1 MFALAAFKYVISSI
15 EKMTSETII
24 SIFLGVGLAASV
36 GFRVFLPLFALSLAA
51 YFDMWQLNDS
61 WQWIGSLAAVLTLG
75 VATLV
80 EIFAY
85 FIPWVDNLLDSFAVP
100 LAAIAGTA
108 VMVSTVANLDPLVT
122 WSLAIIAGGG
132 TATAIKG
139 AGATSRMASTATT
152 GGLGNPIVSTVETGT
167 AMVVTTASI
176 FMPILAAILV
186 ICILVI
192 IFMIYRKLRPRH
204 NSK

>member
-1 MFALAAFKYVISSI
+1 
-15 EKMTSETII
+15 MTSETIY

-51 YFDMWQLNDS
+51 FFGKWELNES
-61 WQWIGSLAAVLTLG
+61 WMWIGSIAAVVTLG
-75 VATLV
+75 VATVV

-85 FIPWVDNLLDSFAVP
+85 FIPWVDNLLDSVAVP

-108 VMVSTVANLDPLVT
+108 VMVSTVAGLDPVVT

-139 AGATSRMASTATT
+139 AGATGRLASTATT
-152 GGLGNPIVSTVETGT
+152 GGVANPLVATVETGT
-167 AMVVTTASI
+167 AAVVTTASI
-176 FMPILAAILV
+176 FAPVIASILV
-186 ICILVI
+186 IVILII
-192 IFMIYRKLRPRH
+192 IFMIYRKFKSRL
-204 NSK
+204 KA